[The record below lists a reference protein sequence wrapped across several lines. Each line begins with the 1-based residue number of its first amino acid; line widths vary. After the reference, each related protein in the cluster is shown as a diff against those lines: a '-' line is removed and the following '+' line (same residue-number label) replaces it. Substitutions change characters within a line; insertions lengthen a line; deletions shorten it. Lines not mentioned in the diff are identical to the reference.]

1 MARIRTIKPEF
12 WTSSQVMSV
21 SHSARLLFIGMWS
34 HADDGGNQP
43 ANIKT
48 LKAQV
53 FPGDDI
59 TETAMNALM
68 GELLEAGLV
77 ESYEVEY
84 RWYWH
89 IPTWKKHQRIDQPT
103 YRHPNPTGKIDQN
116 PNRRRGSS
124 LNVQQVFDEHSV
136 NVQQVFDAGMDRN
149 GMDSKGE
156 EVLTDSSES
165 VVNQVSPVLPDCP
178 HGKILELYAKHLPE
192 LPQPRSWDGQR
203 AKDMRSRWRWVLT
216 AKDTSTGKQWADSE
230 EAALKIFEAI
240 FMLVARSDFLSGRS
254 GKWGGADIGWLM
266 KATNFNKVLE
276 GNYDNKEN
284 GWQK

>member
-21 SHSARLLFIGMWS
+21 SRSARLLFIGMWNF
-34 HADDGGNQP
+34 ADDGGNQP
-43 ANIKT
+43 ANTKT
-48 LKAQV
+48 IKAQV
-53 FPGDDI
+53 FPGDDL
-59 TETAMNALM
+59 TEPETTALVS
-68 GELLEAGLV
+68 ELLETGLL
-77 ESYEVEY
+77 EAYEVDY

-116 PNRRRGSS
+116 PTRRRAGSS
-124 LNVQQVFDEHSV
+124 NVLEVFGEQST
-136 NVQQVFDAGMDRN
+136 NVRQAFDAVME
-149 GMDSKGE
+149 SKGIVME
-156 EVLTDSSES
+156 TDSSES
-165 VVNQVSPVLPDCP
+165 AVNQAAPVLPDCP
-178 HGKILELYAKHLPE
+178 HGKILELYSKHLPE

-216 AKDTSTGKQWADSE
+216 AKDTSTGKRWAESE
-230 EAALKIFEAI
+230 ESALKIFEAI
-240 FMLVARSDFLSGRS
+240 FMLVAGSDFLSGRS

-276 GNYDNKEN
+276 GNYDNREN

>member
-21 SHSARLLFIGMWS
+21 SRSARLLFIGMFS
-34 HADDGGNQP
+34 FSDDGGNQP
-43 ANIKT
+43 ANTKT
-48 LKAQV
+48 IKAQV
-53 FPGDDI
+53 FPGDDLSELEI
-59 TETAMNALM
+59 NAMVS
-68 GELLEAGLV
+68 ELIEVGLIEV
-77 ESYEVEY
+77 YEVDY
-84 RWYWH
+84 RWYWN
-89 IPTWKKHQRIDQPT
+89 IPTWKKHQRIDQAT
-103 YRHPNPTGKIDQN
+103 YRYPNPSGVIDQN
-116 PNRRRGSS
+116 PNRRRGGSS
-124 LNVQQVFDEHSV
+124 NAQQVFGEHSQ
-136 NVQQVFDAGMDRN
+136 NAPQVFDAGKERN
-149 GMDSKGE
+149 GMDRKGE
-156 EVLTDSSES
+156 EVTDSIES
-165 VVNQVSPVLPDCP
+165 VVNQASPALPGCP

-192 LPQPRSWDGQR
+192 MPQPRSWDGQR

-276 GNYDNKEN
+276 GNYDNREN